1 MNDFLCF
8 THPVQISDW
17 MGVDFFDSS
26 DAGCTFA
33 AARI

>member
-1 MNDFLCF
+1 MNDFLCSE
-8 THPVQISDW
+8 HPVRLSDW

-26 DAGCTFA
+26 NPGCTSA